1 MQTLCGIAHFD
12 YRIHRAY
19 SYEQAFNVM
28 RALRLSYS
36 EAKQMFRRMVF
47 NVVVR
52 NQDDHTKNI
61 SFLMGEDG
69 KWRLSP
75 AYDMGYAY
83 NPNGGWTATHQMSIN
98 EKFDNITRDDL
109 LEFASKNNIKDA
121 ASVIDDVCEAASHWE
136 GIAKDCGVPSSM
148 IDAIIPNMIL
158 GWKKICYLMGHNIE
172 LLRKQEKN
180 SRKPSE
186 DLTKYSQKALPC
198 FAENNQKRYRNRNNR
213 FSIELIDRMLKRH
226 FCVNIA

>member
-1 MQTLCGIAHFD
+1 MQTLCGIAHLD
-12 YRIHRAY
+12 YRLHRAY

-69 KWRLSP
+69 KWHLSP

-98 EKFDNITRDDL
+98 EKFDNINRDDL

-136 GIAKDCGVPSSM
+136 DIAKDCGVPSSM

-158 GWKKICYLMGHNIE
+158 G
-172 LLRKQEKN
+172 
-180 SRKPSE
+180 
-186 DLTKYSQKALPC
+186 
-198 FAENNQKRYRNRNNR
+198 
-213 FSIELIDRMLKRH
+213 
-226 FCVNIA
+226 